1 MSETPGLE
9 EALSRFER
17 AIDMIEEALSRARQG
32 DGQLEKLSGE
42 AVALREDRAR
52 LVEELDQVRTNADK
66 LMEANAQ
73 AEVRINSA
81 MDRIKSV
88 LGE

>member
-9 EALSRFER
+9 EALSRFES
-17 AIDMIEEALSRARQG
+17 AIDKVEEALTRARQG
-32 DGQLEKLSGE
+32 DGQVEALTGE
-42 AVALREDRAR
+42 AAALREDRAR
-52 LVEELDQVRTNADK
+52 LVEELDEVRANANK
-66 LMEANAQ
+66 LLEANTQ